1 MIRLLIADDH
11 PIVREG
17 LKRIVLEC
25 NDMQLVCEAEDGDM
39 VLTKCEENE
48 IDVMLLDISMPGPG
62 FLNVLKRVRL
72 EHPDIR
78 VLVLSIHPEDHYAVR
93 ALKAG
98 AAGYLTKSQ
107 TPAELSHAVRHVYK
121 GRTYVTPTLAE
132 KLATQLHIGDEKM
145 LHEKLSN
152 REYQILCMIGAG
164 KDTNEIASTLN
175 LSPKTVS
182 TYQSRIL
189 AKMHLNTKGELIRY
203 AVEHGIVE

>member
-17 LKRIVLEC
+17 LKRIILEC

-72 EHPDIR
+72 EHPEIR

-107 TPAELSHAVRHVYK
+107 TPEELAHAVRHVYK

-132 KLATQLHIGDEKM
+132 KLATQLHIGDGEM

-164 KDTNEIASTLN
+164 KDTNKIASTLN

-182 TYQSRIL
+182 TYQSRML

>member
-17 LKRIVLEC
+17 LKRIILEC

-72 EHPDIR
+72 EHPEIR

-121 GRTYVTPTLAE
+121 GHTYVTPTLAE
-132 KLATQLHIGDEKM
+132 KLATQLHIGDGEM

-164 KDTNEIASTLN
+164 KDTNKIASTLN

-182 TYQSRIL
+182 TYQSRML

>member
-121 GRTYVTPTLAE
+121 GRTYVSPTLAE

-164 KDTNEIASTLN
+164 KITNEIASTLH

>member
-72 EHPDIR
+72 EHPEIR

-132 KLATQLHIGDEKM
+132 KLATQLHIGDEEM

-203 AVEHGIVE
+203 AVEHGIAE

>member
-17 LKRIVLEC
+17 LKRIILEC

-72 EHPDIR
+72 EHPEIR

-121 GRTYVTPTLAE
+121 GHTYVTPTLAE
-132 KLATQLHIGDEKM
+132 KLATQLHIGDGEM
-145 LHEKLSN
+145 LYEKLSN

-164 KDTNEIASTLN
+164 KDTNKIASTLN

-182 TYQSRIL
+182 TYQSRML

>member
-25 NDMQLVCEAEDGDM
+25 DDMELVCEADDGNK
-39 VLTKCEENE
+39 VLAQCEKNN

-62 FLNVLKRVRL
+62 FLDVLQRIKL
-72 EHPDIR
+72 KYPGIR

-98 AAGYLTKSQ
+98 ASGYLTKSH
-107 TPAELSHAVRHVYK
+107 TPDELARAIRHVYM
-121 GRTYVTPTLAE
+121 GRKYISASLGE
-132 KLATQLHIGDEKM
+132 QLATQLDARNDKK
-145 LHEKLSN
+145 LHESLSN
-152 REYQILCMIGAG
+152 REYQILCMIGTGIDTSDIAG
-164 KDTNEIASTLN
+164 KLN

-182 TYQSRIL
+182 TYQSRIMD
-189 AKMHLNTKGELIRY
+189 KMNLHSKGELIRY
-203 AVEHGIVE
+203 AIEHGLTE